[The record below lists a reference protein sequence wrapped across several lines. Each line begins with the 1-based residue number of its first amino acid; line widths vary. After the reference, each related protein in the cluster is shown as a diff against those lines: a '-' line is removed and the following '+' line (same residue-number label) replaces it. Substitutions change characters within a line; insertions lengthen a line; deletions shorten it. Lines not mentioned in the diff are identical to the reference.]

1 MSTIHKPAVWFPA
14 VRVNTGADVF
24 IQRLCD
30 GLVAKGIRAEL
41 TWLPHRAEYCPWSV
55 AVPQPPEWANVVHV
69 NSWLSRRFWP
79 KALPT
84 VVTLH
89 HLVHDPVYRP
99 YRSLFQAA
107 YHELLIRRREWL
119 AVQDADAVIT
129 GADYVKHTITDFSGR
144 EQIDVIY
151 NWVDGDKFAPRDDA
165 VGHDAGSF
173 SLFMAGSHSRRKGF
187 DLLPSFVQAL
197 GPGFEIR
204 YAGGKT
210 GLASSIPGVTELGR
224 IDEDALIREYKAC
237 DAVVSLSR
245 YEGFGYTAVEAMA
258 CGKPFLGFDTS
269 ALSEV
274 VAPGCGELV
283 PLDDVE
289 ALAAAAQR
297 LRAAAMV
304 ERQAWSGNGRSVAL
318 AKFSQAN
325 VDKYIEI
332 YLSLMT

>member
-1 MSTIHKPAVWFPA
+1 MSAIREPAVWFPA

-24 IQRLCD
+24 MQRLCD
-30 GLVAKGIRAEL
+30 GLVAKGIRAEI
-41 TWLPHRAEYCPWSV
+41 TWLPHRAEYCSWTV
-55 AVPQPPEWANVVHV
+55 AVPQPPGWANVVHV

-79 KALPT
+79 KGLPT

-89 HLVHDPVYRP
+89 HLVHDPAHRP
-99 YRSLFQAA
+99 YRSLLQAA
-107 YHELLIRRREWL
+107 YHELFIRRREWL
-119 AVQDADAVIT
+119 AIQDADAVIT
-129 GADYVKHTITDFSGR
+129 GADYVKRTITEFSGR
-144 EQIDVIY
+144 EQIAVIY
-151 NWVDGDKFAPRDDA
+151 NWVDGGKFAPPDDF
-165 VGHDAGSF
+165 VGQGAGPF
-173 SLFMAGSHSRRKGF
+173 RLFMAGSHSRRKGF
-187 DLLPSFVQAL
+187 DLLPSFARAL
-197 GPGFEIR
+197 GSGFQIR
-204 YAGGKT
+204 YAGGNAK
-210 GLASSIPGVTELGR
+210 LASSIPGVIELGR
-224 IDEDALIREYKAC
+224 ISEDALIREYRAC

-289 ALAAAAQR
+289 ALAAVAHK
-297 LRAAAMV
+297 LRAVAAV
-304 ERQAWSGNGRSVAL
+304 ERQAWSETGRSLAL